1 MKLDDLDFNDEE
13 LNETLNELE
22 GIVKGNPE
30 LFKEK
35 VESYDLLSIFDEI
48 RKVQEEMSQ
57 LNNKFYERTK
67 KA

>member
-1 MKLDDLDFNDEE
+1 MKNEDLDFDDKE

-22 GIVKGNPE
+22 GIVKSNPE

-48 RKVQEEMSQ
+48 RKVQEEMSN
-57 LNNKFYERTK
+57 LNNKFYARTK

>member
-22 GIVKGNPE
+22 DIVKGNPE